1 MIVTPTIQGISESE
15 QAMDYESSR

>member
-1 MIVTPTIQGISESE
+1 MQGISESE